1 MAAVRCNHPMCLQVF
16 IMLDGPDDSDELG
29 GQPVLVPLACPYCGG
44 SGAFSIRDGV
54 YDLDEAIHEFAE
66 EERGYG

>member
-1 MAAVRCNHPMCLQVF
+1 
-16 IMLDGPDDSDELG
+16 MLDGPDDSDELG